1 MAAPSPRRAL
11 LNAEIGRDA
20 RSTCAARYPS
30 ASPHRLRPHQR
41 VGNGIGNRLRAPV
54 LASVGQ
60 CLGQPPHCLRPQ
72 HWVGDGLGN
81 RVCPIA
87 RYKQALDEGASPAV
101 VTAWITEAEHQRAEA
116 LVRRAAVPRQDDALA
131 SMTVDD
137 IAALI
142 TELGDL
148 ADALQEADPEHKLDL
163 YRSLRLK
170 LIYSADTNGARRN

>member
-1 MAAPSPRRAL
+1 MKA
-11 LNAEIGRDA
+11 
-20 RSTCAARYPS
+20 
-30 ASPHRLRPHQR
+30 
-41 VGNGIGNRLRAPV
+41 
-54 LASVGQ
+54 
-60 CLGQPPHCLRPQ
+60 
-72 HWVGDGLGN
+72 
-81 RVCPIA
+81 
-87 RYKQALDEGASPAV
+87 YKQALDEGASPAV

-170 LIYSADTNGARRN
+170 LIYSADTQTVHAVIDLGEHRWDLVRVRGATRTKTQPGPTLTTMIRLI